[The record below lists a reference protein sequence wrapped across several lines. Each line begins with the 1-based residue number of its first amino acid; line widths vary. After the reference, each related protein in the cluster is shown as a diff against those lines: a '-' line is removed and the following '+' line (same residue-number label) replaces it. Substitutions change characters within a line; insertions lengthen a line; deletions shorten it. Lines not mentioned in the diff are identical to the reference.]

1 MIGFPLSGT
10 AFGAVVAL
18 ILEVVTGHGKGI
30 RPWADHRAATAAWA
44 GDYHPAMEL
53 LGRSVLVTGATGA
66 LGHAIALRLRAE
78 GCELTLTGRRGPA
91 LDQLAGEVQGHRIV
105 ADLSEADGLA
115 RVVDGCGDVDILV
128 NAAGGGGAG
137 ELTSYSL
144 EELDR
149 VIAVNLR
156 APVALARLLGER
168 MVARGSGHIV
178 FIASLAG
185 KAASPGA
192 SLFDATKFGVRG
204 FALGLRQD
212 WAGFGVGVSCVNP
225 GPIGSGEPAPADSA
239 LPAGF
244 RPKVPADVAAGVVKA
259 IKNDRAEVDVA
270 DPVMRVGAVFGQM
283 VPRVAAKLN
292 RFAQQ
297 VGDER

>member
-1 MIGFPLSGT
+1 MAP
-10 AFGAVVAL
+10 
-18 ILEVVTGHGKGI
+18 ILGVVTGHGKGI
-30 RPWADHRAATAAWA
+30 RPLAGYRAATAVGP
-44 GDYHPAMEL
+44 GDYHPPMEL

-78 GCELTLTGRRGPA
+78 GCELTVTGRRGPVV
-91 LDQLAGEVQGHRIV
+91 DQVAGEVQGRGIV
-105 ADLSEADGLA
+105 ADLSSADGLR

-137 ELTSYSL
+137 SLTSYSL
-144 EELDR
+144 EDLDR

-156 APVALARLLGER
+156 TPVALARLLGER

-185 KAASPGA
+185 KAATPGA

-212 WAGFGVGVSCVNP
+212 WAGRGVGVSCVNP
-225 GPIGSGEPAPADSA
+225 GPIGSGEPPPPDSA

-259 IKNDRAEVDVA
+259 IKSDRAEVDVA
-270 DPVMRVGAVFGQM
+270 DPVMRVGVVFGQ
-283 VPRVAAKLN
+283 VAPRVAAKLN